1 MKTKSISSKVVLV
14 DISPTKVWK
23 INELT
28 NDLHGHGGGD
38 HEMLKQLYNVMALG
52 DKHVET
58 SVDDSI
64 ESHYMALAAEE
75 SRLHN
80 GQLVEMSKFRK

>member
-1 MKTKSISSKVVLV
+1 
-14 DISPTKVWK
+14 
-23 INELT
+23 
-28 NDLHGHGGGD
+28 
-38 HEMLKQLYNVMALG
+38 MLKQLYNVMALG
-52 DKHVET
+52 DKNVET